1 MSTAGVSSGSL
12 ERGQTQSTASCEVRP
27 VQVEAS
33 EASYVSFDQVD
44 DPWPGEL
51 MLVIFEDG
59 VIFSVVVLLSAIIV
73 HDEFAL
79 PCLVYAEGRSTQKNK
94 IVEKHIQ

>member
-1 MSTAGVSSGSL
+1 MDTHTKHCVFVKF
-12 ERGQTQSTASCEVRP
+12 GQSKWKH
-27 VQVEAS
+27 S

-44 DPWPGEL
+44 DPWPGES

-59 VIFSVVVLLSAIIV
+59 VIFSVVVLLSATIV

-79 PCLVYAEGRSTQKNK
+79 PFLVYAEGRTRST
-94 IVEKHIQ
+94 